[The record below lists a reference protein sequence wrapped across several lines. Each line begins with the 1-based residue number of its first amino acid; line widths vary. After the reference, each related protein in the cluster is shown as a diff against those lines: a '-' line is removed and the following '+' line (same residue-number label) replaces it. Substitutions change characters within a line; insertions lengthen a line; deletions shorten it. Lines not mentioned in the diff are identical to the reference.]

1 MNKVIAILLTTAL
14 MAASCSQQ
22 GKETKAGQ
30 EPPHLEKRGGV
41 TQLIVQ
47 GQPWLVLGC
56 ELGNSTSSSR
66 AYLAPYW
73 QKLKDAG
80 VNTVLAV
87 VSWEQTEPVEGQF
100 DFTVVD
106 NLLEDA
112 RSNNMKLALLWF
124 GSWKNGITSYTPTW
138 VKRDTNRFPLAQTPD
153 GKPLPILTTL
163 GDETCKADAKAFAAM
178 MAHLKKVDA
187 QQQTVVMIQMENE
200 VGLHGHPR
208 DYCQL
213 AEAAYK
219 GQVPKALTD
228 WLSAHRD
235 SLLPETRKAWEAGGC
250 KTEGTW
256 QEVFSPA
263 DRAAELFMAWHYA
276 SYMDRVTEAGKQEY
290 ELPTF
295 VNAWIVQPEDTRPGN
310 YPSGGPQAQNHDI
323 WRAAAPHIDIL
334 SPDIYLND
342 FPRQLA
348 LYARSGNPVFI
359 PESRSGQNGAA
370 NAAYAIGA
378 KGAIGYS
385 PFGFE
390 RNCDDDVNATFRS
403 FYQNVGRIAPLI
415 LSAQADGRIGAAW
428 LKGAEPTQVKDTI
441 LLADVRIVCELIS
454 SGMRNGG
461 APQLTGG
468 TYAPDAIGYA
478 IAIRQGDESYLF
490 LGSNVRIT
498 FLPADGKGI
507 VGLAKV
513 TEGDYDEQGQ
523 WVEGRWLNGDE
534 IQLRYDLLYAVD
546 EGFSGQ
552 GLNFGRPEPSFQRV
566 ELFRY

>member
-1 MNKVIAILLTTAL
+1 MKKITTFLLTITL
-14 MAASCSQQ
+14 LVASCIQKTEHS
-22 GKETKAGQ
+22 TVL
-30 EPPHLEKRGGV
+30 EPPHLEKREGV

-66 AYLAPYW
+66 EYLAPYW
-73 QKLKDAG
+73 QQLKDGG

-87 VSWEQTEPVEGQF
+87 VSWEQTEPTEGAY
-100 DFTVVD
+100 DFSVVD
-106 NLLEDA
+106 HLLADA
-112 RSNNMKLALLWF
+112 RAHDMKLALLWF

-138 VKRDTNRFPLAQTPD
+138 VKKDTRRFPLAQTPD
-153 GKPLPILTTL
+153 GKQLPILTTL
-163 GDETCKADAKAFAAM
+163 GEETCKADSKAFAAFM
-178 MAHLKKVDA
+178 RYLKEKDG

-208 DYCQL
+208 DYCPL
-213 AEAAYK
+213 AEKAFK
-219 GQVPKALTD
+219 EPVPKQLTS
-228 WLSAHRD
+228 WLTAHRD
-235 SLLPETRKAWEAGGC
+235 SLLPETITAWQTSGC

-256 QEVFSPA
+256 EEVFGA
-263 DRAAELFMAWHYA
+263 NDRAAEIFMAWHYA
-276 SYMDRVTEAGKQEY
+276 SYMDRITTAGREAY
-290 ELPTF
+290 DLPVF

-334 SPDIYLND
+334 APDIYLDD
-342 FPRQLA
+342 FPQQLT
-348 LYARSGNPVFI
+348 LYARSGNPVFV

-378 KGAIGYS
+378 HNAIGYS

-390 RNCDDDVNATFRS
+390 RNCSEDINTTFRS
-403 FYQNVGRIAPLI
+403 FYNMAGSMSSLI
-415 LSAQADGRIGAAW
+415 LDAQAEGRIGAAW
-428 LKGAEPTQVKDTI
+428 LKGDNPKRVKDEI
-441 LLADVRIVCELIS
+441 RMGDIRIMCELIS

-468 TYAPDAIGYA
+468 TYNPDAIGYVM
-478 IAIRQGDESYLF
+478 AIRQKDDSYLF

-498 FLPADGKGI
+498 FLPADGKGTI
-507 VGLAKV
+507 GLAKV
-513 TEGDYDEQGQ
+513 TEGEFDEQGQ

-534 IQLRYDLLYAVD
+534 IQLRYDLLYAID

-552 GLNFGRPEPSFQRV
+552 GLNFGRPEPSLQRV
-566 ELFRY
+566 ELFKY

>member
-1 MNKVIAILLTTAL
+1 
-14 MAASCSQQ
+14 MAGCTGERKEASI
-22 GKETKAGQ
+22 GQ

-100 DFTVVD
+100 DFSVVD
-106 NLLEDA
+106 HLLDDA
-112 RSNNMKLALLWF
+112 RSHNMRLALLWF

-138 VKRDTNRFPLAQTPD
+138 VKRDTRRFPLAQTPD
-153 GKPLPILTTL
+153 GKSLPILTTL

-178 MAHLKKVDA
+178 MRHLKEADA

-208 DYCQL
+208 DYCPL
-213 AEAAYK
+213 AEVAYK
-219 GQVPKALTD
+219 SQVPQALTD
-228 WLSAHRD
+228 WLTAHRD

-256 QEVFSPA
+256 EEVFSPA
-263 DRAAELFMAWHYA
+263 DRAAEIFMAWHYA
-276 SYMDRVTEAGKQEY
+276 SYMDRITKAGKQEY
-290 ELPTF
+290 ALPTF

-342 FPRQLA
+342 FPWQLE

-378 KGAIGYS
+378 EGAIGYS

-390 RNCDDDVNATFRS
+390 RNCDDDANATFRS
-403 FYQNVGRIAPLI
+403 FYQKMGRITPMVLE
-415 LSAQADGRIGAAW
+415 AQAEGRIGAAW
-428 LKGAEPTQVKDTI
+428 LKGDNPMRVKDTI
-441 LLADVRIVCELIS
+441 CLGDVRIVCELIS

-478 IAIRQGDESYLF
+478 IAIRQDDESYLF

-498 FLPADGKGI
+498 FLPANGKGI

-534 IQLRYDLLYAVD
+534 IQLRYDLLYAVE

>member
-1 MNKVIAILLTTAL
+1 MKRVIAILLSAVL
-14 MAASCSQQ
+14 MAGCTRER
-22 GKETKAGQ
+22 KEVSIGQ

-66 AYLAPYW
+66 AFLAPYW

-100 DFTVVD
+100 DFSVVD
-106 NLLEDA
+106 HLLEDA

-138 VKRDTNRFPLAQTPD
+138 VKRDTHRFPLAQTPD

-163 GDETCKADAKAFAAM
+163 GDESCKADAKAFAAM

-208 DYCQL
+208 DYCPL

-228 WLSAHRD
+228 WLSTHRD

-263 DRAAELFMAWHYA
+263 DRAAEIFMAWHYA
-276 SYMDRVTEAGKQEY
+276 SYMDRITEAGKQEY

-342 FPRQLA
+342 FPWQLA

-359 PESRSGQNGAA
+359 PESRSGQYGAA

-378 KGAIGYS
+378 EGAIGYS

-390 RNCDDDVNATFRS
+390 RNCNDDVNATFRS
-403 FYQNVGRIAPLI
+403 FYQKVGKITPMVLE
-415 LSAQADGRIGAAW
+415 AQADGRIGAAW
-428 LKGAEPTQVKDTI
+428 LKGDNPMRVKDTI
-441 LLADVRIVCELIS
+441 SLGDVHIVCELIS

-468 TYAPDAIGYA
+468 TYDPEAIGYA
-478 IAIRQGDESYLF
+478 IAIRQDDENYLF

-498 FLPADGKGI
+498 FLPATGKGI

-513 TEGDYDEQGQ
+513 TEGDFDEQGQ
-523 WVEGRWLNGDE
+523 WQEGRWLNGDE

-566 ELFRY
+566 ELFTY

>member
-1 MNKVIAILLTTAL
+1 MNKVIAILLSAVL
-14 MAASCSQQ
+14 MAGCT
-22 GKETKAGQ
+22 GERKETPAGQ

-73 QKLKDAG
+73 LKLKDAG

-87 VSWEQTEPVEGQF
+87 VSWEQTEPAEGQF

-112 RSNNMKLALLWF
+112 RRNNMKLALLWF

-153 GKPLPILTTL
+153 GKQLPILTTL

-208 DYCQL
+208 DYCPL

-219 GQVPKALTD
+219 DQVPKALTD

-263 DRAAELFMAWHYA
+263 DRAAEIFMAWHYA
-276 SYMDRVTEAGKQEY
+276 SYMDRITEAGKQEY
-290 ELPTF
+290 QLPTF

-342 FPRQLA
+342 FPQQLA

-378 KGAIGYS
+378 EGAIGYS

-403 FYQNVGRIAPLI
+403 FYLKAGRIAPLI

-428 LKGAEPTQVKDTI
+428 LKGSEPTRVKDTI

-468 TYAPDAIGYA
+468 TYAPDAIGYV
-478 IAIRQGDESYLF
+478 IAIRQDDESYLF

-566 ELFRY
+566 ELFSY